1 MGYAFMK
8 IRVRPF
14 AGVLIA
20 VAALL
25 SLGSHTGGA
34 FAQGVKPQSA
44 KIQGPKAAVPNPIPV
59 KAVTP
64 APETPKPEAPKADA
78 NKTDSGYVLGADDV
92 IEVSVLGQPEFTTR
106 ARVRTDGSI
115 VLPYVGSTVV
125 AGDTPITLAKRV
137 SGVLKAG
144 GYYSNPIVSVEI
156 AGFASRY
163 VTVLGAVA
171 QPGLQPVDRPYRVSE
186 IIARAGGIRA
196 DGAEFVVVRRD
207 KGAEM
212 KLPFEKLAT
221 GGNDDDPFV
230 QPGDKVYVPEAET
243 YYIYGQI
250 NAPGVYPIKSQLTL
264 RKAIAR
270 GGGLGAA
277 GSEKKISV
285 YRDGKKAALALD
297 EAIKPGDV
305 VVVGQRAF

>member
-1 MGYAFMK
+1 MT
-8 IRVRPF
+8 ICVRPF
-14 AGVLIA
+14 AGMWIA
-20 VAALL
+20 AAALL
-25 SLGSHTGGA
+25 TLGSHTVA
-34 FAQGVKPQSA
+34 ASAQVAKPQSA
-44 KIQGPKAAVPNPIPV
+44 KIQGPKAAVPNPVLV
-59 KAVTP
+59 KAATP
-64 APETPKPEAPKADA
+64 APEAPKAEAAKADPNA
-78 NKTDSGYVLGADDV
+78 GYILGPDDV

-106 ARVRTDGSI
+106 ARIRTDGSV
-115 VLPYVGSTVV
+115 VLPYVGSTAV
-125 AGDTPITLAKRV
+125 AGETPITLAKRV

-186 IIARAGGIRA
+186 IIARSGGIRA

-207 KGAEM
+207 KGEEM

-230 QPGDKVYVPEAET
+230 QPGDKIYVPEAET

-250 NAPGVYPIKSQLTL
+250 NAPGVYPIRNQLTL

-285 YRDGKKAALALD
+285 YRDGKKTVLALD

-305 VVVGQRAF
+305 VVVGQRSF